1 MSERQWEQL
10 GAATGVAFVVALIAS
25 VFIAPTPP
33 HIDASTSKILN
44 YYADNHRAILAGS
57 VLSGISGLLFLWFL
71 GHLRHVLQRAEG
83 GVEALSP
90 IVFGAGVATV
100 AVGFV
105 CTLPQT
111 VLAFA
116 TDNTDIAGSPGVV
129 RLLYDLNALG
139 TATIMLMVGLL
150 VGAMALAMVL
160 KELVAPVLGWLGL
173 AVTVVLVAGGIA
185 GFYNSTYSSF
195 WTGVTYAGLLSFA
208 AFVLATSVAMLAS
221 PEESRQTALR
231 AGGPILTR

>member
-83 GVEALSP
+83 GSEALSP
-90 IVFGAGVATV
+90 VVFGAGIALAAAGAVSALPLAILAWQAGPGAVRSALVANV
-100 AVGFV
+100 AI
-105 CTLPQT
+105 
-111 VLAFA
+111 LAFFA
-116 TDNTDIAGSPGVV
+116 LLEPGYELLERGFSPPAFLIWPEFNYGVP
-129 RLLYDLNALG
+129 LLL
-139 TATIMLMVGLL
+139 MLL
-150 VGAMALAMVL
+150 
-160 KELVAPVLGWLGL
+160 
-173 AVTVVLVAGGIA
+173 
-185 GFYNSTYSSF
+185 F
-195 WTGVTYAGLLSFA
+195 
-208 AFVLATSVAMLAS
+208 
-221 PEESRQTALR
+221 ALR
-231 AGGPILTR
+231 LRRARA

>member
-25 VFIAPTPP
+25 AFIAPTPP

-90 IVFGAGVATV
+90 IVFGAGITTV
-100 AVGFV
+100 IIGMLGA
-105 CTLPQT
+105 LPGA
-111 VLAFA
+111 VLAFSA
-116 TDNTDIAGSPGVV
+116 HEEVINSNAGIVRMLFDMNTLMNS
-129 RLLYDLNALG
+129 LLF
-139 TATIMLMVGLL
+139 
-150 VGAMALAMVL
+150 LA
-160 KELVAPVLGWLGL
+160 
-173 AVTVVLVAGGIA
+173 
-185 GFYNSTYSSF
+185 
-195 WTGVTYAGLLSFA
+195 AGLFA
-208 AFVLATSVAMLAS
+208 AA
-221 PEESRQTALR
+221 
-231 AGGPILTR
+231 